1 MHSHRELTAL
11 AASKAALRWRITLP
25 RTQCAQTAARV
36 VQPLAWL
43 DPAFARWRQLSPL
56 VKFAAL
62 PPGFLLKR
70 SLAPR
75 TRALGTLLGWG
86 PLMSGAVRG
95 LAGARNRSP
104 SG

>member
-11 AASKAALRWRITLP
+11 AASNAALRWRITLQ
-25 RTQCAQTAARV
+25 RTQCAQAATRV

-43 DPAFARWRQLSPL
+43 GQALVRCRQLSPL

-75 TRALGTLLGWG
+75 SRALDTLLGWG

-95 LAGARNRSP
+95 LAGARKRSP
-104 SG
+104 SV